1 MLCPR
6 LNSPDICPAVKVIS
20 HGLLKHL
27 FIIYLMELLD
37 LRPSGNIF
45 VHCGRHCTASA
56 GALPDYGSGL
66 ACHNIW
72 LTKTL
77 GEGGI
82 VLSHTVNQCSTHV
95 CTRAG
100 LCQPT
105 QNPYMWCI
113 LILSVGLSRSA
124 AGWSR
129 QPLHVFDSEFERLF
143 MLASTLS

>member
-1 MLCPR
+1 MSNRGDTRASTISVTVATGVVGSTKRGLQTDVCSKSHGWSWGEVRVMLCQR

-37 LRPSGNIF
+37 LRPSRNIF

-56 GALPDYGSGL
+56 GVLPDYGSGL

-82 VLSHTVNQCSTHV
+82 VLSHTVNQCSTRVHTCRPV
-95 CTRAG
+95 
-100 LCQPT
+100 
-105 QNPYMWCI
+105 
-113 LILSVGLSRSA
+113 
-124 AGWSR
+124 
-129 QPLHVFDSEFERLF
+129 
-143 MLASTLS
+143 

>member
-1 MLCPR
+1 MSNRGDTRASAISVTIATGVVGSPKRELQTDVCSKSHGWSWGGARVMLCQR

-37 LRPSGNIF
+37 LRPSRNIF

-82 VLSHTVNQCSTHV
+82 MLSHTVNQCSTHV
-95 CTRAG
+95 HTCR
-100 LCQPT
+100 P
-105 QNPYMWCI
+105 
-113 LILSVGLSRSA
+113 V
-124 AGWSR
+124 
-129 QPLHVFDSEFERLF
+129 
-143 MLASTLS
+143 